1 MSRRK
6 TYKIPLCETP
16 IFDTVSL
23 ELLQH
28 PDAADF
34 DMTTAQI
41 VVKRKTQPK
50 IRNIDKTINNIT
62 CYLTNNPNSYE
73 IINGGPLVS
82 KKQIAKMLKISR
94 PTLNKWII
102 DKLITPTESKNF
114 RDTVTFPP
122 ELILEQLQ
130 NQKRKK

>member
-41 VVKRKTQPK
+41 VVKGKIQPK

-62 CYLTNNPNSYE
+62 LYLTNNPNSYE
-73 IINGGPLVS
+73 VINSEPLVS

-94 PTLNKWII
+94 PTLDKWIK
-102 DKLITPTESKNF
+102 DGFITPIESKNF
-114 RDTVTFPP
+114 RDTITFPP
-122 ELILEQLQ
+122 VLNLQLHD
-130 NQKRKK
+130 KV